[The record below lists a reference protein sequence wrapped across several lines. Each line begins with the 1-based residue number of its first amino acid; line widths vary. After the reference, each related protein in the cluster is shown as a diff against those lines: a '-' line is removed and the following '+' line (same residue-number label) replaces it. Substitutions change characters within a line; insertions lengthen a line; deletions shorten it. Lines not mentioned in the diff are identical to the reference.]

1 MGLPPQIESGTR
13 ARENRSA
20 PTMTEQLPTIIDQ
33 TESITRFHATHV
45 VPVLITTAGERASLR
60 FLEFFAAN

>member
-1 MGLPPQIESGTR
+1 
-13 ARENRSA
+13 
-20 PTMTEQLPTIIDQ
+20 MTEQLPTIIDQ